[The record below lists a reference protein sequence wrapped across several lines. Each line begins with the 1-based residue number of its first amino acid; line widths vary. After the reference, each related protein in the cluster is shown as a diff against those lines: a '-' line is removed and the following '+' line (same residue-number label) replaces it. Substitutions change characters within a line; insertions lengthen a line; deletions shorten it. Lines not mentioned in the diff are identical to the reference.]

1 MESAPTHGGRCVD
14 WGRVSQPLLTVR
26 ETGAAVLLER
36 EREVSTV
43 AAVIAA
49 GAAGDSGV
57 ACIEGS
63 AGIGKSRLI
72 AHARELAVDEGFVV
86 LSARGAVLER
96 EFAFGVVRQLFEGSV
111 ARDPG
116 LLDRGSAASAERIF
130 KPATGVGETQ
140 PHEAPSFAAL
150 HGLYWLTVYLCD
162 EQPLMLAVD
171 DLQWCDPPSLRYF
184 AYLRN
189 RLEGLPVVVVVGLR
203 SDEPAA
209 RGGLIEAIVSD
220 PSTVPIRPA
229 PLSEVADAA
238 LVRRR
243 MGADAED
250 DFCLA
255 CHRATGG
262 NPLLTT
268 ELLKVLAAERVR
280 PTHEHVTLI
289 GELGAR
295 SMSRAI
301 FLRLGRLPAEATSV
315 AKAVAILG
323 DHAEPA
329 TIAKL
334 ADLDE
339 TRAAN
344 GVAALA
350 RAEILHPQ
358 PPARFVHPLV
368 AAAVY
373 RDVLVG
379 ERELAHRRAAE
390 LLAGAG
396 TPVHAVASH
405 LLLAPARGEP
415 WAVHVLADAAA
426 RASAAGAPESAAAY
440 LTRALAEAPGGERE
454 GELLLALGQVEALTS
469 GAAAAEHLRRGYRL
483 LSDPR
488 ERASAAQV
496 LARTLLFTSSPD
508 DAAEVARRA
517 AAELPPELSD
527 LRDALEAFELFCVL
541 FGAGDRRSFER
552 LQRHH
557 THPVGPGVGAKMLAA
572 IAAQAWMYACGPSD
586 AISALSL
593 AALAGGELI
602 AADNGL
608 LANCPITNLSFA
620 DRPEALDW
628 WEVARGDA
636 HRRGSLFAISSIN
649 LWCGHT
655 LYRRGELVEAEE
667 SLSTC
672 RVELEQWGHLE
683 LEAQIYCDAHLAAVL
698 RERGD
703 LTAARRALQKSRDPG
718 GSDDGAR
725 YWLNSAIEL
734 LLAERRFAEALT
746 AADDYARRFDD
757 LVVNPMDAPWRS
769 HKAYALSALGHRDE
783 AQELVVAEL
792 ELARAWGAPG
802 TIARS
807 LRALAMLEHERGLA
821 HLEEAV
827 ALTAGSPARLEHAKS
842 LVALGTALRHQRR
855 PTAARDPLR
864 AALDVAIVSGAE
876 RLTEQVRSELYATG
890 ARPRGATLTGVGSL
904 TATERRV
911 ATLAA
916 DGATNREAAE
926 ALFVTPKTVEMH
938 LRNVYRKLGITS
950 RRGLPSALAQ

>member
-1 MESAPTHGGRCVD
+1 M
-14 WGRVSQPLLTVR
+14 SQPLLTVS
-26 ETGAAVLLER
+26 ETRADILLER
-36 EREVSTV
+36 EREVSTLE
-43 AAVIAA
+43 ALIAA
-49 GAAGDSGV
+49 AAAGESGV

-72 AHARELAVDEGFVV
+72 AHARDRAVDQGIVAF
-86 LSARGAVLER
+86 SARGAVLER
-96 EFAFGVVRQLFEGSV
+96 EFAFGAVRQLFEGSV
-111 ARDPG
+111 ARCPE

-130 KPATGVGETQ
+130 KPETGVGEIQ
-140 PHEAPSFAAL
+140 SRADPSFAAL
-150 HGLYWLTVYLCD
+150 HGLYWLTVHLCD
-162 EQPLMLAVD
+162 KQPLMLAVD
-171 DLQWCDPPSLRYF
+171 DLQWCDPPSLRYL

-203 SDEPAA
+203 SDEFAA
-209 RGGLIEAIVSD
+209 REGLIEAIVGE
-220 PSTVPIRPA
+220 PSTVAIRPA

-243 MGADAED
+243 LGVDAEH

-268 ELLKVLAAERVR
+268 ELLKVLAAEGVR
-280 PTHEHVTLI
+280 PTRDDVLLI
-289 GELGAR
+289 GELGPR

-301 FLRLGRLPAEATSV
+301 FLRLGRLPVEATSV
-315 AKAVAILG
+315 ARAVAILG
-323 DHAEPA
+323 DHADAA

-334 ADLDE
+334 AGLDE

-344 GVAALA
+344 GIAALA
-350 RAEILHPQ
+350 RAEILHPH
-358 PPARFVHPLV
+358 PPVRFVHPLV

-373 RDVLVG
+373 HDVLVG

-390 LLAGAG
+390 LLSGAGA
-396 TPVHAVASH
+396 PVDAVASH
-405 LLLAPARGEP
+405 LLLAPAVGEP

-426 RASAAGAPESAAAY
+426 RASAAGAPESATAY
-440 LTRALAEAPGGERE
+440 LTRALAEDPGGERE
-454 GELLLALGQVEALTS
+454 SQLLLALGRVEALTS
-469 GAAAAEHLRRGYRL
+469 GAAAAEHLRRAYRL

-488 ERASAAQV
+488 ERASAAEV

-508 DAAEVARRA
+508 EAAEVARRA

-541 FGAGDRRSFER
+541 FGAGERRSLER
-552 LQRHH
+552 LERHY
-557 THPVGPGVGAKMLAA
+557 TRSVGPGVGAKMLAA

-586 AISALSL
+586 AVSALSL

-608 LANCPITNLSFA
+608 LANCPITNLTFA
-620 DRPEALDW
+620 DRPEAVDW

-649 LWCGHT
+649 LWGGHT
-655 LYRRGELVEAEE
+655 LYRRGELVEAAE
-667 SLSTC
+667 SLSRC
-672 RVELEQWGHLE
+672 RVELDQWGHRE
-683 LEAQIYCDAHLAAVL
+683 LEAQIYCDAHLASVL

-703 LTAARRALQKSRDPG
+703 LSGARRALQKSRDPG
-718 GSDDGAR
+718 GCDDGAR

-734 LLAERRFAEALT
+734 LLAERRFAEAVK
-746 AADDYARRFDD
+746 AADDYACRFGDV
-757 LVVNPMDAPWRS
+757 VVNPMDAPWRS
-769 HKAYALSALGHRDE
+769 HKAYALNALGRRDE
-783 AQELVVAEL
+783 ARDLVAGEL

-807 LRALAMLEHERGLA
+807 LRALGTLDRERGLA

-827 ALTAGSPARLEHAKS
+827 FLTAGSPARLEYAKA
-842 LVALGTALRHQRR
+842 LFALGTTLRHQRR
-855 PTAARDPLR
+855 LTAARDPLR
-864 AALDVAIVSGAE
+864 AALEVAVVSGAE
-876 RLTEQVRSELYATG
+876 RLAEQVRSELYATG
-890 ARPRGATLTGVGSL
+890 ARPRGTALTGVGSL

-916 DGATNREAAE
+916 DGTTNREVAE

>member
-1 MESAPTHGGRCVD
+1 LT
-14 WGRVSQPLLTVR
+14 LLTVSDA
-26 ETGAAVLLER
+26 GADALLER
-36 EREVSTV
+36 ERELATV
-43 AAVIAA
+43 EALVTA
-49 GAAGDSGV
+49 GAAGESGV

-72 AHARELAVDEGFVV
+72 AHARDRAVDEGFVV
-86 LSARGAVLER
+86 FSARGAVLER
-96 EFAFGVVRQLFEGSV
+96 EFAFGAVRQLFEGSV

-116 LLDRGSAASAERIF
+116 LLDRGSAASAGRIF
-130 KPATGVGETQ
+130 KPATDVA
-140 PHEAPSFAAL
+140 EAQSREDPSFAAL
-150 HGLYWLTVYLCD
+150 HGLYWLTVHLCE

-171 DLQWCDPPSLRYF
+171 DLQWCDAPSLRYL

-189 RLEGLPVVVVVGLR
+189 RLVGLPVLVVVGLR
-203 SDEPAA
+203 SDEPAGH
-209 RGGLIEAIVSD
+209 GGLIEAIVGD
-220 PSTVPIRPA
+220 PSTSAIRPA

-243 MGADAED
+243 LGADAED
-250 DFCLA
+250 DFCVA

-268 ELLKVLAAERVR
+268 ELLKVLAAEGVR
-280 PTHEHVTLI
+280 PTREHVLLI
-289 GELGAR
+289 GELGPR

-301 FLRLGRLPAEATSV
+301 FLRLSRLPAEATSV
-315 AKAVAILG
+315 ARGVAILG
-323 DHAEPA
+323 DHADPA

-334 ADLDE
+334 AGLDE
-339 TRAAN
+339 TQAAN
-344 GVAALA
+344 GIAALA

-358 PPARFVHPLV
+358 PPVRFVHPLV

-390 LLAGAG
+390 LLWRAAA
-396 TPVHAVASH
+396 PAQAVASH

-415 WAVHVLADAAA
+415 WAVHVLADGAAW
-426 RASAAGAPESAAAY
+426 ASAAGAPESAAAY
-440 LTRALAEAPGGERE
+440 LTRALAEDPGGDRE
-454 GELLLALGQVEALTS
+454 SELVLALGQVEALTS
-469 GAAAAEHLRRGYRL
+469 GAAAAEHLRRAYQL
-483 LSDPR
+483 LSDPQ

-517 AAELPPELSD
+517 AAELPLELSD
-527 LRDALEAFELFCVL
+527 LRDALEAFEMFCVL
-541 FGAGDRRSFER
+541 FGAGDRRSLER
-552 LQRHH
+552 LERHH
-557 THPVGPGVGAKMLAA
+557 TRRVGPGVGAKMLAA

-608 LANCPITNLSFA
+608 LANCPITNLTFA
-620 DRPEALDW
+620 DRPEALEW
-628 WEVARGDA
+628 WEVAREDA

-667 SLSTC
+667 SLSAC
-672 RVELEQWGHLE
+672 RVELDQWGHLE

-703 LTAARRALQKSRDPG
+703 LSGARRALERSRDPG
-718 GSDDGAR
+718 GADDGAR

-734 LLAERRFAEALT
+734 LLAERRFDEALK
-746 AADDYARRFDD
+746 AADEYARRFDD

-769 HKAYALSALGHRDE
+769 HKAYALNALGCRDE
-783 AQELVVAEL
+783 AHELVVAEL

-802 TIARS
+802 TISRS
-807 LRALAMLEHERGLA
+807 LRALGTLSRERGLE

-827 ALTAGSPARLEHAKS
+827 SLTAGTPARLEHAKA
-842 LVALGTALRHQRR
+842 LVALGTGLRHQRR
-855 PTAARDPLR
+855 LTAARDPLR
-864 AALDVAIVSGAE
+864 SALEIAVVSGAE
-876 RLTEQVRSELYATG
+876 RLAEQIRSELYASG
-890 ARPRGATLTGVGSL
+890 ARPRGVTLTGVGSL

-911 ATLAA
+911 ARLAA

-938 LRNVYRKLGITS
+938 LHNVYRKLGITS
-950 RRGLPSALAQ
+950 RRALPSAMAQ